1 MRSIPRAR
9 ILLGLQ
15 GACFGEIFANSRGM
29 SNLVFVLSF
38 SLLTYVGFGNST
50 QAVGSSQGEE
60 SSELSLSQS
69 AKDEIQVITRIS
81 QLREATSRL
90 PQAWTHEVQLQDNK
104 TKIIKKA
111 DLLKFLQEV
120 ELRSA
125 KRWDVLIRNLATLKT
140 PVSRLSEEEILIR
153 QDAQKLPE
161 IHKQLNKK
169 LDLYNATI
177 KDGILMNLANGMRV
191 GSPQN

>member
-1 MRSIPRAR
+1 
-9 ILLGLQ
+9 
-15 GACFGEIFANSRGM
+15 M

-38 SLLTYVGFGNST
+38 SLLTYVGSGNSVH
-50 QAVGSSQGEE
+50 AGGSSSTEDG
-60 SSELSLSQS
+60 SELSLSQS

-104 TKIIKKA
+104 TKTIGKA
-111 DLLKFLQEV
+111 DLLNFLQEV

-140 PVSRLSEEEILIR
+140 PVSRLSEEEILLR